1 MLDPGGVCLQHSSAA
16 FSQTS
21 SPSSITVIESGF
33 RKDEGTLT
41 RIDLPPGQRHS
52 ETNIPAAFLICIGN
66 TSAPLTLNTLVWVSR
81 RAQHAWGGMTD
92 TACSLRPSEKG
103 AMTRLWPPRSTQV
116 NNLSSCPMCVVFFW
130 AHFFFCPQLITVD

>member
-1 MLDPGGVCLQHSSAA
+1 MQHSSAA

-33 RKDEGTLT
+33 RKDEGILT

-66 TSAPLTLNTLVWVSR
+66 TSAPLTLNTLVWLSR
-81 RAQHAWGGMTD
+81 RAKHACGGMTNCCMF
-92 TACSLRPSEKG
+92 TEAVRKG
-103 AMTRLWPPRSTQV
+103 SHDAPVASSQRS
-116 NNLSSCPMCVVFFW
+116 S
-130 AHFFFCPQLITVD
+130 